1 MFKLGA
7 IQSPSSVAPLSACS
21 FITSLSALFHSV
33 QTLNLSSLVGPTYLR
48 SLPFCCS
55 MCLPTSKLGPLL
67 PVKELLPQPV
77 TEAATIRLRTLG
89 ERFVARP
96 DVGFGAEECTG
107 DYKAGGGTYTTL
119 KGLAR
124 LAKGNQASGSMHCMH
139 WVETYRTH
147 FRYVHNM
154 VQNGVLGGWADTKL
168 FSSSFCHGHEFG
180 SFRSSC
186 CRRSR
191 LVRLHVFA

>member
-1 MFKLGA
+1 MPTDFQIGSFVTSKRALA
-7 IQSPSSVAPLSACS
+7 SACDGGSNHS
-21 FITSLSALFHSV
+21 FANIGKT
-33 QTLNLSSLVGPTYLR
+33 R
-48 SLPFCCS
+48 CS
-55 MCLPTSKLGPLL
+55 ETRC
-67 PVKELLPQPV
+67 
-77 TEAATIRLRTLG
+77 R
-89 ERFVARP
+89 
-96 DVGFGAEECTG
+96 FGAAEYTG

-124 LAKGNQASGSMHCMH
+124 PAKGNQASGSMHCMH